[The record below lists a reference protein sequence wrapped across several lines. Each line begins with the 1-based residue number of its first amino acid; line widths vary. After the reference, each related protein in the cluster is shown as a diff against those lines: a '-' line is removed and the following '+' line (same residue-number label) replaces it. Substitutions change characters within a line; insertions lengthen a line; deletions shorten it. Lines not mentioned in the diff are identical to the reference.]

1 MDRNFFL
8 IFVVGGAMLGG
19 MFYPAEYRK
28 LAMILVA
35 PIMPEIF
42 PKTLPWIYFFA
53 QIFISS
59 AILFLAGVPAALY
72 ERLWDQDEAMMVRR
86 QALLEGRIE
95 PGAREVSVDGIRSR
109 IATVCPHLGGPLDD
123 APIEAGC
130 ITCPWHGYRF
140 DVRTGESADGRR
152 LRLRCAPVD

>member
-72 ERLWDQDEAMMVRR
+72 ERLWEGERATSTPMYIWIVAVLILSTP
-86 QALLEGRIE
+86 AL
-95 PGAREVSVDGIRSR
+95 REVG
-109 IATVCPHLGGPLDD
+109 TK
-123 APIEAGC
+123 
-130 ITCPWHGYRF
+130 
-140 DVRTGESADGRR
+140 
-152 LRLRCAPVD
+152 